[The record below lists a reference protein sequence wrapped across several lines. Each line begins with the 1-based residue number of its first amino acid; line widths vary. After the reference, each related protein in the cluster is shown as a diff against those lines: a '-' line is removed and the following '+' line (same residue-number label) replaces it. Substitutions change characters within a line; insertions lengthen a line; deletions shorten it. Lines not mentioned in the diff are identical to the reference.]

1 MKKSAFLFFV
11 ILQFG
16 CNTTKEISK
25 DSIDISNAKKE
36 MEDERDSEK
45 INATVPYKE
54 TIILL
59 GKANRVGFAQTPFQ
73 SWFDKN
79 FESYEFDK
87 ATIEKLKPLLKDV
100 TIKTFMGTWCGDS
113 KRETPRLYK
122 ILDAVNFNYDNFTL
136 ITVSRQKNTPSG
148 FEKGFNIIRVPT
160 IIFYKKGKEMGR
172 FVEFA
177 QESLEKDMLAIVSGT
192 SYKHSYED

>member
-1 MKKSAFLFFV
+1 
-11 ILQFG
+11 
-16 CNTTKEISK
+16 
-25 DSIDISNAKKE
+25 
-36 MEDERDSEK
+36 
-45 INATVPYKE
+45 
-54 TIILL
+54 
-59 GKANRVGFAQTPFQ
+59 
-73 SWFDKN
+73 
-79 FESYEFDK
+79 
-87 ATIEKLKPLLKDV
+87 
-100 TIKTFMGTWCGDS
+100 MGTWCGDS

-136 ITVSRQKNTPSG
+136 ITVSPQKITPSG

-192 SYKHSYED
+192 GYKHSYED